1 MGYRFYLY
9 KIKKAELERVRDIS
23 LQELIKNHKKDGYV
37 DFENVAEI
45 EYLHELATCNDIK
58 EQIASTEKEFF
69 TSKEVMDYFWEHDIY
84 IVGKDDLLRI
94 IEFYQDRVIRYLED
108 CLIDTKHEYTDEL
121 ITSEVKIKR
130 DVEQELRDW
139 KQKHVL
145 NLYENCSDISFCY
158 TYRYA
163 IFNLVHY
170 LKTIDWE
177 IETLILYGC

>member
-23 LQELIKNHKKDGYV
+23 LKEMIEKYEKDDYV
-37 DFENVAEI
+37 GFESVAEI
-45 EYLHELATCNDIK
+45 EYLHELGKRNDIK
-58 EQIASTEKEFF
+58 EQIASPEKEFF

-84 IVGKDDLLRI
+84 IVGKDELLKI
-94 IEFYQDRVIRYLED
+94 IEFYQDIVVRYLED
-108 CLIDTKHEYTDEL
+108 CLIDTRNEYTDEL
-121 ITSEVKIKR
+121 ITSEVKTKR

-145 NLYENCSDISFCY
+145 NLYESCSDISFCH

-170 LKTIDWE
+170 LKTIDWKTQ
-177 IETLILYGC
+177 TLVLYGC